1 MARAAATGESMPPDI
16 RPTHTPMTNK
26 PTKSRHEPSP
36 MARLHDRRTRGAIV
50 QPFSVEPVTL
60 IEEVFPQDTNAY
72 DTLFGGRLLSLM
84 DKAGGIACA
93 KFAHREFVTISIDTL
108 TFIAPAR
115 QGDLLE
121 VTGQVVFTSTHTA
134 CVKVTAQS
142 MSKSDWERRPI
153 CEGYFF
159 FVAIDS
165 MMRPIPIPQLTP
177 EGEAAEREWA
187 HAEEL
192 RANML
197 RNRAASK
204 A

>member
-1 MARAAATGESMPPDI
+1 MSYEGERVGSSM
-16 RPTHTPMTNK
+16 
-26 PTKSRHEPSP
+26 EPYS
-36 MARLHDRRTRGAIV
+36 T
-50 QPFSVEPVTL
+50 EPVTL

-72 DTLFGGRLLSLM
+72 NTLFGGRLLSLM

-121 VTGQVVFTSTHTA
+121 VSGQVVYTSSHTA
-134 CVKVTAQS
+134 CTKVTAYT
-142 MSKSDWERRPI
+142 MSKATWEKSII

-197 RNRAASK
+197 RNKAASK

>member
-1 MARAAATGESMPPDI
+1 MDYEGGPFPCIM
-16 RPTHTPMTNK
+16 
-26 PTKSRHEPSP
+26 EPYS
-36 MARLHDRRTRGAIV
+36 T
-50 QPFSVEPVTL
+50 EPVTL

-93 KFAHREFVTISIDTL
+93 KFAHREFVTISIDTM

-121 VTGQVVFTSTHTA
+121 VTGRVVYTSSHTA
-134 CVKVTAQS
+134 CTKVTAYT
-142 MSKSDWERRPI
+142 MSKATWEKKII

-165 MMRPIPIPQLTP
+165 MMRPIPVPQFTP
-177 EGEAAEREWA
+177 SNDEEEEEWEKA
-187 HAEEL
+187 K
-192 RANML
+192 RIRDNML
-197 RNRAASK
+197 AQK
-204 A
+204 AKRDA

>member
-1 MARAAATGESMPPDI
+1 M
-16 RPTHTPMTNK
+16 
-26 PTKSRHEPSP
+26 EPYS
-36 MARLHDRRTRGAIV
+36 T
-50 QPFSVEPVTL
+50 EPVTL

-72 DTLFGGRLLSLM
+72 NTLFGGRLLSLM

-121 VTGQVVFTSTHTA
+121 VSGQVVYTSSHTA
-134 CVKVTAQS
+134 CTKVTAYT
-142 MSKSDWERRPI
+142 MSKATWEKSII

-165 MMRPIPIPQLTP
+165 MMRPIPIPQL
-177 EGEAAEREWA
+177 EAQTDDEKADWA
-187 HAEEL
+187 HAERIREQM
-192 RANML
+192 RSN
-197 RNRAASK
+197 K
-204 A
+204 TD

>member
-1 MARAAATGESMPPDI
+1 MSYEGERVGSSM
-16 RPTHTPMTNK
+16 
-26 PTKSRHEPSP
+26 EPYS
-36 MARLHDRRTRGAIV
+36 T
-50 QPFSVEPVTL
+50 EPVTL

-72 DTLFGGRLLSLM
+72 NTLFGGRLLSLM

-121 VTGQVVFTSTHTA
+121 VSGQVVYTSSHTA
-134 CVKVTAQS
+134 CTKVTAYT
-142 MSKSDWERRPI
+142 MSKATWVKSII

-165 MMRPIPIPQLTP
+165 MMRPIPVPQFTP
-177 EGEAAEREWA
+177 HTEEEHTEWEKAKAIRE
-187 HAEEL
+187 
-192 RANML
+192 NML
-197 RNRAASK
+197 AQK
-204 A
+204 AKRDA

>member
-1 MARAAATGESMPPDI
+1 MSYEGELLGATM
-16 RPTHTPMTNK
+16 
-26 PTKSRHEPSP
+26 EPYS
-36 MARLHDRRTRGAIV
+36 T
-50 QPFSVEPVTL
+50 EPVTL

-72 DTLFGGRLLSLM
+72 NTLFGGRLLSLM

-121 VTGQVVFTSTHTA
+121 VSGQVVYTSSHTA
-134 CVKVTAQS
+134 CTKVTAYT
-142 MSKSDWERRPI
+142 MSKATWEKSII

-165 MMRPIPIPQLTP
+165 MMRPIPIPQFVV
-177 EGEAAEREWA
+177 EEEEERIDWE
-187 HAEEL
+187 
-192 RANML
+192 RAKDIREHML
-197 RNRAASK
+197 AMKNK
-204 A
+204 

>member
-1 MARAAATGESMPPDI
+1 MDYEGGPFPCTM
-16 RPTHTPMTNK
+16 
-26 PTKSRHEPSP
+26 EPYS
-36 MARLHDRRTRGAIV
+36 T
-50 QPFSVEPVTL
+50 EPVTL

-121 VTGQVVFTSTHTA
+121 VTGRVVYTSSHTA
-134 CVKVTAQS
+134 CTKVTAYT
-142 MSKSDWERRPI
+142 MSKATWEKKII

-165 MMRPIPIPQLTP
+165 MMRPIPVPQFTP
-177 EGEAAEREWA
+177 SNDEEEEEWEKA
-187 HAEEL
+187 K
-192 RANML
+192 RIRDNML
-197 RNRAASK
+197 AQK
-204 A
+204 AKRDA

>member
-1 MARAAATGESMPPDI
+1 MSYEGERVGSGM
-16 RPTHTPMTNK
+16 
-26 PTKSRHEPSP
+26 EPYS
-36 MARLHDRRTRGAIV
+36 T
-50 QPFSVEPVTL
+50 EPVTL

-72 DTLFGGRLLSLM
+72 NTLFGGRLLSLM

-121 VTGQVVFTSTHTA
+121 VSGQVVYTSSHTA
-134 CVKVTAQS
+134 CTKVTAYT
-142 MSKSDWERRPI
+142 MSKATWEKSII

-165 MMRPIPIPQLTP
+165 MMRPIPIPQLKP
-177 EGEAAEREWA
+177 ETEDEKNEWA
-187 HAEEL
+187 IAEEI
-192 RANML
+192 RNNML
-197 RNRAASK
+197 SK
-204 A
+204 RQSR